1 MEIISICNVHY
12 FYNHFYTPFVIK
24 YNDHSP
30 MFIKNGVKKFPD
42 SASYGLCA
50 CHREMPNTPQSGVGA

>member
-42 SASYGLCA
+42 KD
-50 CHREMPNTPQSGVGA
+50 SGYTIPKPILTLSKG